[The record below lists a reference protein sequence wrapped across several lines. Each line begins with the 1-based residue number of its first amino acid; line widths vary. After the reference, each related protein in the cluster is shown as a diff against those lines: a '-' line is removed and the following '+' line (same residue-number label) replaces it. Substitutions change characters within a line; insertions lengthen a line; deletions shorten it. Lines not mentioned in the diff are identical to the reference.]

1 MKQEWAAYSF
11 KYPLVKSNFQFKNEE
26 EQIYPTWINPNFM
39 LQVSSK
45 SNDSKLYSSFE
56 LLKQTLVISEFEEN
70 NNLSDLR
77 KFEIKI
83 TNYFLLKPKLYPL
96 DTGRLLNVFCK
107 FKLRPVSRGYTSLLL
122 YHLPFTL
129 LNSTYFN
136 ENSFCSVIHNTVI
149 LNPF

>member
-1 MKQEWAAYSF
+1 
-11 KYPLVKSNFQFKNEE
+11 
-26 EQIYPTWINPNFM
+26 M

-56 LLKQTLVISEFEEN
+56 LLKRTLVISEFEEN
-70 NNLSDLR
+70 NKLSDLC

-83 TNYFLLKPKLYPL
+83 TNYFLSKPKLYPL
-96 DTGRLLNVFCK
+96 DTGRLLNVLCK

-136 ENSFCSVIHNTVI
+136 ENSFCSVIRNTVI

>member
-1 MKQEWAAYSF
+1 
-11 KYPLVKSNFQFKNEE
+11 
-26 EQIYPTWINPNFM
+26 M

-56 LLKQTLVISEFEEN
+56 LLKRTLVISEFEEN
-70 NNLSDLR
+70 NKLSDLC

-83 TNYFLLKPKLYPL
+83 TNYFLSKPKLYPL
-96 DTGRLLNVFCK
+96 DTGRLLNVLCK

-136 ENSFCSVIHNTVI
+136 ENSFCSIIRNTVI
-149 LNPF
+149 LNPFQPNLPFLQPLEISENQRFSAVFRGYTDGTLG